1 MRILYISFIAED
13 IRTGYKDKIYA
24 QAYALNSLG
33 AEVYVLGRK
42 NQSFYTCNVDNDGE
56 FIKDSVKIKYET
68 TGLKKYS
75 SYVFA
80 LKSYCKYVENKIRE
94 LKPDAI
100 YIRRIRPINNWVI
113 HLIKQAKKLGVIVY
127 YEYPTFPW
135 KPDMVV
141 NKQYISLFIDSI
153 FYNRLLHSIDYLVCM
168 GKCSENRCKVIETMN
183 GIYIKKEI
191 NKSFSIH
198 KNAEDIKFLFV
209 GNYSPVHG
217 LDKIVFGLKE
227 YYQTENRLPVKVLLA
242 GPKESFSEVIKLAEI
257 EGVKDKFELCG
268 YLTGEDLE
276 KLYNAADIGIDA
288 IALEIRG
295 EDCIC
300 GSLKSRE
307 YISKGIPFVC
317 SDMLDI
323 VYHGFE
329 DKTIMYILDHHSK
342 SLDIGSVIE
351 WFKSSAATKEAIIN
365 YGVAQLSWNAMM
377 KPVWDSLVEAKGV
390 NFAKN

>member
-1 MRILYISFIAED
+1 MKILYISFIAED

-24 QAYALNSLG
+24 QAQALNELG
-33 AEVYVLGRK
+33 AEVYVIGRK
-42 NQSFYTCNVDNDGE
+42 NQTFYTCNINNGCAL
-56 FIKDSVKIKYET
+56 IKDSVSVKYAM

-75 SYVFA
+75 SYIHA
-80 LKSYCKYVENKIRE
+80 LKSYCKYVEDKIKE
-94 LKPDAI
+94 LTPDAI

-113 HLIKQAKKLGVIVY
+113 GLIRKAKKDGVLVY

-135 KPDMVV
+135 KSDMVV
-141 NKQYISLFIDSI
+141 NKQYLSLLIDSI
-153 FYNRLLHSIDYLVCM
+153 FYNKLLNSIDYLVCM

-183 GIYIKKEI
+183 GINIKQDIDNNLYKT
-191 NKSFSIH
+191 

-217 LDKIVFGLKE
+217 LDKIVLGLKE
-227 YYQTENRLPVKVLLA
+227 YYSMEPIIPIKLFLA
-242 GPKESFSEVIKLAEI
+242 GPKDSFSEIVKMAED
-257 EGVKDKFELCG
+257 EGVNDKIELCG
-268 YLTGEDLE
+268 YLTGEELE
-276 KLYNAADIGIDA
+276 KLYDAVNVGIDA

-307 YISKGIPFVC
+307 YISKGLPFIC

-329 DKTIMYILDHHSK
+329 DRTFMYVLDHRSK
-342 SLDIGSVIE
+342 SVDIKSVIE
-351 WFKSSAATKEAIIN
+351 WYAACAATKEDIIN
-365 YGVAQLSWNAMM
+365 YGATRLSWKTMM
-377 KPVWDSLVEAKGV
+377 KPVWDSLMEVKGA
-390 NFAKN
+390 NFTKD